1 MFCFWSWWRAVHLRM
16 LERPK
21 RQKLGR
27 PLIEPQLGKELE
39 DVDVLDDLDR
49 VLGGE
54 GGGAITAFPRI
65 VDDLQLMSILVSI
78 LVSIL
83 ASILASILQSQ
94 KIFIIFHNVYFIF

>member
-1 MFCFWSWWRAVHLRM
+1 M

-39 DVDVLDDLDR
+39 DVEVLDDLDR

-78 LVSIL
+78 L
-83 ASILASILQSQ
+83 ASILQSQ

>member
-1 MFCFWSWWRAVHLRM
+1 M

-39 DVDVLDDLDR
+39 EVDVLDDLER

-54 GGGAITAFPRI
+54 GGGAIIAFGRI
-65 VDDLQLMSILVSI
+65 VDV
-78 LVSIL
+78 VKL
-83 ASILASILQSQ
+83 ASIPFDLECDKLNTSCTVGRFLLAFGSS
-94 KIFIIFHNVYFIF
+94 KSGVSS